1 MPMAPTELPETAIS
15 PQDRWRS
22 PQIRDPGAGLGAGA
36 GERALLGRAAGPLS
50 LCPAVPLSP
59 CAGSAPALP
68 APAPGR
74 AKGDRERNFFF
85 VTIST
90 SFPPP
95 AKPSL
100 QFLGAAC
107 WWWGCSCLHRT
118 GGEWDPRGDGCAAR
132 EASPN
137 SRPPPCGPA
146 VVPAAPGSSG
156 AVSPP
161 LVSPGGLGQR
171 WDRGGVRGPDAPRGC
186 FGEGS
191 TSPRPAPP
199 APSVPLQ
206 HPAGERTG
214 LAQQR
219 CGGKRTGSAP
229 GTTRA
234 AFQGRGH
241 GRAPRRGWP
250 PHPSVQHGAVGGDS
264 D

>member
-1 MPMAPTELPETAIS
+1 MPMALTELPETAIS
-15 PQDRWRS
+15 PRDRWRS

-85 VTIST
+85 VTIPT

-95 AKPSL
+95 PPNLPFSFWEL
-100 QFLGAAC
+100 PVGGGAAPAC
-107 WWWGCSCLHRT
+107 RGPAGRWMRCSGSIPKFPSSSLR
-118 GGEWDPRGDGCAAR
+118 
-132 EASPN
+132 
-137 SRPPPCGPA
+137 PCGSARCAWELRGCVPTPGVPRRPRAA
-146 VVPAAPGSSG
+146 VGP
-156 AVSPP
+156 
-161 LVSPGGLGQR
+161 R
-171 WDRGGVRGPDAPRGC
+171 WGERSRGC
-186 FGEGS
+186 FGEDS
-191 TSPRPAPP
+191 PSPRPAPP

-219 CGGKRTGSAP
+219 CGGKREGSAP
-229 GTTRA
+229 GTPRA